1 MSETLNKNIPAFDYI
16 NKTLVFCQALSSGV
30 SLFSVTTLIGMPV
43 GIASVSK
50 VYCFLW
56 VIVKMVLKIMEK
68 TKYRKIASLAKSK
81 NWIIWKK

>member
-16 NKTLVFCQALSSGV
+16 NKNLVFCQALSSGV

-50 VYCFLW
+50 VYCFL
-56 VIVKMVLKIMEK
+56 
-68 TKYRKIASLAKSK
+68 
-81 NWIIWKK
+81 